1 MVSQFVRNLMGET
14 RKRAIGTLMTFIE
27 KEIYPSLDT
36 RQQRDLRQRVLA
48 SITQYH
54 DVTLDVLRSSVSDG
68 SAVNDEALRTLAR
81 MDANLRTLA
90 RERDDHG
97 G

>member
-1 MVSQFVRNLMGET
+1 MSQFVRNLMGET
-14 RKRAIGTLMTFIE
+14 RKRAVGSLMTYIE
-27 KEIYPSLDT
+27 REVFPMLDEN
-36 RQQRDLRQRVLA
+36 QRRALRQRVLA

-68 SAVNDEALRTLAR
+68 SAVNEEALTILAR
-81 MDANLRTLA
+81 MDANLRTLS
-90 RERDDHG
+90 REVKHRG